1 MRTTLDLDDDVMS
14 AARALARAEGSSMGT
29 VISRLVR
36 RGLRPAPPSP
46 DEDFPTFAVPADAP
60 VFGPAEVAGALD
72 DEP

>member
-1 MRTTLDLDDDVMS
+1 
-14 AARALARAEGSSMGT
+14 MGT

-60 VFGPAEVAGALD
+60 VFGPAEVAEALD